1 MPGKTNM
8 VKLNKTVQFI
18 ADKVRISGP
27 KIDGGYVISFEVG
40 EHMANKVSE
49 IIRLPQNTALKVDIT
64 PLENED

>member
-1 MPGKTNM
+1 MAKA
-8 VKLNKTVQFI
+8 NKTVQFI

-27 KIDGGYVISFEVG
+27 KIHAGYIISLEVR
-40 EHMANKVSE
+40 EHMPYKVSE